1 MRNLSSCNHPTSDSA
16 LLSPS
21 LRCCRRRR
29 PRLPAAA
36 AAAPPRRRPAASASH
51 DDVSGALVGELDG
64 LLDAADA
71 LLARLEEDE
80 DHVVPHLEDGHQ
92 AAAHAQPHYAAD
104 VGHEPSFTCLVRASS
119 THLFED

>member
-1 MRNLSSCNHPTSDSA
+1 MNSA
-16 LLSPS
+16 LLSSS
-21 LRCCRRRR
+21 LRCRRRR

-36 AAAPPRRRPAASASH
+36 AAAPPRRPAGPSH

-104 VGHEPSFTCLVRASS
+104 VGHEPSFVHALG
-119 THLFED
+119 

>member
-1 MRNLSSCNHPTSDSA
+1 MFETTQTCYHDPISDSA

-21 LRCCRRRR
+21 LRCRRRR

-36 AAAPPRRRPAASASH
+36 AAAPPRRTTAAGPPH
-51 DDVSGALVGELDG
+51 DDVTGALVGELDG

-92 AAAHAQPHYAAD
+92 AAAHAQPHDAAD
-104 VGHEPSFTCLVRASS
+104 VGHEPSFVHALG
-119 THLFED
+119 